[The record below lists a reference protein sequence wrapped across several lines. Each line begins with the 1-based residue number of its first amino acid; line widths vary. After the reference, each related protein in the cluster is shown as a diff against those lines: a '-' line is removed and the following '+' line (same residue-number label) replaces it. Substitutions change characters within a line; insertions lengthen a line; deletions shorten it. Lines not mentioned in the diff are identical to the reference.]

1 MGIYIKVK
9 HAIDGYLQSMRWT
22 NINMWHALDVSP
34 SMIYVRLIGAK
45 VASKGYVCVYFSLD
59 MSTYLNVPP
68 LCSSRVVDANIEMKK
83 TVTDFP
89 GIYNKTG
96 LTFYFAK
103 AFLYF

>member
-1 MGIYIKVK
+1 
-9 HAIDGYLQSMRWT
+9 
-22 NINMWHALDVSP
+22 MWHALDVSP